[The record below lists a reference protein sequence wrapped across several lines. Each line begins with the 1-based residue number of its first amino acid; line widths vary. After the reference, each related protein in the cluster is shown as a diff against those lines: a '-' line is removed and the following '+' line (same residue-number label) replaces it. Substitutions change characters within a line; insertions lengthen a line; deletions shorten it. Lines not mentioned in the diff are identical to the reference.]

1 MEKIADGLN
10 NYTMMEEENIYR
22 EQLYLYRALQEMP
35 IGTVSNNL
43 NAKLTQS
50 ENYPNIAS
58 YESYMQ
64 AVYDNK
70 IAEAKRI
77 NTSLQ
82 PTNKM
87 EEILKEVNTIYLNSW
102 AVGRY
107 DLTSAEYNRLYD
119 IACLEPMIYG
129 EGVYT
134 ARVMTDY
141 IVSNIKSTRRSDQE
155 QIKAESIYG
164 DIYPNPAQN
173 TAYLDYSIESAAV
186 LCFTNLSGQKVLQ
199 IEVAAGESIL
209 SIDISVLPNGIYLYH
224 LKNDKDLISSG
235 KLVITR

>member
-1 MEKIADGLN
+1 MKKIADGLN
-10 NYTMMEEENIYR
+10 NYTMLEEENIYR

-35 IGTVSNNL
+35 IGTVSSNL

-50 ENYPNIAS
+50 ANYLNIAS

-77 NTSLQ
+77 NAGLQ

-102 AVGRY
+102 AIGRY

-141 IVSNIKSTRRSDQE
+141 ILTTIKKTRQSEQE
-155 QIKAESIYG
+155 NVKKETICD
-164 DIYPNPAQN
+164 DIYPNPAQQ
-173 TAYLDYSIESAAV
+173 TASIDYNSESSSV
-186 LCFTNLSGQKVLQ
+186 LRILNLSGQELAKYELKAGNYSFSFDVSKLQ
-199 IEVAAGESIL
+199 EGVY
-209 SIDISVLPNGIYLYH
+209 IYL
-224 LKNDKDLISSG
+224 LENNSSLIKYG
-235 KLVITR
+235 KFVIIH

>member
-10 NYTMMEEENIYR
+10 NYTMLEEENIYR

-35 IGTVSNNL
+35 IGTVSSNL

-50 ENYPNIAS
+50 ANYLNIAS

-87 EEILKEVNTIYLNSW
+87 EEILKEVNAIYLNSW

-107 DLTSAEYNRLYD
+107 DLESWEYDRLYE

-141 IVSNIKSTRRSDQE
+141 ILTTIKKKRQSE
-155 QIKAESIYG
+155 QDNEEKGTVYG
-164 DIYPNPAQN
+164 DIYPNPAQQ
-173 TAYLDYSIESAAV
+173 TATIDYKSETTSV
-186 LCFTNLSGQKVLQ
+186 LHIFNLSGQEVLNCV
-199 IEVAAGESIL
+199 IEAGEGSFSFDVSRLDDGVYIYHITNKTSI
-209 SIDISVLPNGIYLYH
+209 IKY
-224 LKNDKDLISSG
+224 G
-235 KLVITR
+235 KFVIIN

>member
-35 IGTVSNNL
+35 IGTVNSNL
-43 NAKLTQS
+43 NTKLTQS
-50 ENYPNIAS
+50 ANYLNIAS

-141 IVSNIKSTRRSDQE
+141 IVSNIKSSRRSEQE
-155 QIKAESIYG
+155 QIPEKSVYG
-164 DIYPNPAQN
+164 DIYPNPTQQ
-173 TAYLDYSIESAAV
+173 TATIDYKSETTSV
-186 LCFTNLSGQKVLQ
+186 LHIYNLSGQEVLNCV
-199 IEVAAGESIL
+199 IEAGEGSFSFDVSRLDDGVYIYH
-209 SIDISVLPNGIYLYH
+209 IKNKTGIIKY
-224 LKNDKDLISSG
+224 G
-235 KLVITR
+235 KFVIIK